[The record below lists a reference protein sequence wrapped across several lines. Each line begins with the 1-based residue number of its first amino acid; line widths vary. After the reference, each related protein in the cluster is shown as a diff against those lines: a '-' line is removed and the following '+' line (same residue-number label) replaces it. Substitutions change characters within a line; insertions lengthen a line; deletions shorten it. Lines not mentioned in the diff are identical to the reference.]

1 MQFFRRHEWGLLL
14 VILLVIVL
22 TTLLDSRHNYW
33 NDPRQN
39 VINILRQTSY
49 LGILALGA
57 AVVII
62 SGGIDLSSGS
72 MIAFSGSVCAVLLV
86 LLAPNE
92 MRNSLPVGWGV
103 ISAAIAGTLLAG
115 FLIGSLHAWLIT
127 VVGLPPFVATLATLV
142 GLRSFARALVDNVT
156 TSVWRASKSQ
166 IDVADDTFRNF
177 AKHLW
182 IPATLFALLAVVTWI
197 MLSRTVLGRHL
208 YALGGNEQA
217 ARLSGIRTEK
227 LKWFAYVF
235 SAMLSSLAGMLY
247 VADTSTANPQMLGQ
261 GYELNAIAAAVV
273 GGCSLQG
280 GVGTIPGTVLGVLF
294 LRIVIDGVAKII
306 KSGADVYEGLIVG
319 MVVVLAVA
327 FAQLRGIGRS
337 GKQFFAGP
345 LGVVAAVNLALIAG
359 AAAALFAQ
367 KAKLAASTF
376 GGVTALAV
384 FGLLIGVRWLE
395 SRRERQVVNRA

>member
-1 MQFFRRHEWGLLL
+1 M
-14 VILLVIVL
+14 IVL

-33 NDPRQN
+33 NDPRQSA
-39 VINILRQTSY
+39 INILRQTSF
-49 LGILALGA
+49 LGIIALGA

-103 ISAAIAGTLLAG
+103 ISTAIAGTLLAG

-327 FAQLRGIGRS
+327 FAQLRGVARG
-337 GKQFFAGP
+337 GKRFFAGP

-359 AAAALFAQ
+359 AAAALFSQ
-367 KAKLAASTF
+367 KAKLAASQF

-395 SRRERQVVNRA
+395 GRRERRS